1 MKGVFSMKRFSRFC
15 LGVGVALCLGGLAV
29 GTVDAAREGLINQF
43 YYRNSANLKYV
54 YVETLP
60 GTGFFRYDNS
70 RFYMSAWVPADFY
83 LAYGPMNGDG
93 AIFEDGLGGQVSITG
108 IHNALNATVESE
120 YSRDKTQHNLAY
132 SASGDNW
139 YVVSYKEK
147 GIIYYKK
154 EFVGSKYINT
164 MIFSYPAKRAGHYN
178 PLVSKVEETFKTSL

>member
-1 MKGVFSMKRFSRFC
+1 MG
-15 LGVGVALCLGGLAV
+15 LVA
-29 GTVDAAREGLINQF
+29 
-43 YYRNSANLKYV
+43 
-54 YVETLP
+54 
-60 GTGFFRYDNS
+60 RYQ
-70 RFYMSAWVPADFY
+70 
-83 LAYGPMNGDG
+83 L
-93 AIFEDGLGGQVSITG
+93 QG